1 MKLKKIIVD
10 ANSNQRIK
18 NFNKQVETINTMVV
32 KNQLK
37 QASQKTIVKLSS
49 VQKAYISISNQNL

>member
-1 MKLKKIIVD
+1 MKLKKIMVD
-10 ANSNQRIK
+10 VNSNQRIK
-18 NFNKQVETINTMVV
+18 NFNKQVEEINTIVV

-49 VQKAYISISNQNL
+49 VQKAYISISNQIL

>member
-37 QASQKTIVKLSS
+37 HASQKTIVKLSS

>member
-1 MKLKKIIVD
+1 MKLKKIIID

-18 NFNKQVETINTMVV
+18 NFNKQVEAINTMVV
-32 KNQLK
+32 QNQIK